1 MAEAVLNEEQRA
13 LLERL
18 RRKLGYSSDL
28 ERPEEDLR
36 LYQVLGDFAQDA
48 EAGKEK
54 KDLQKDGNMHALL
67 RELKAYIMR
76 IGPEDDLYDDALD
89 VLQAIAPEA
98 VGEARK
104 SAEQAEGQKAKDMEQ
119 MTKLAQERNK
129 ETMDRLSSGL
139 FHYEDKDGNFIPD
152 DVDEELRNAGKKKEK
167 DGAERL
173 DGKNRRKMEPEEVDQ
188 LLKGENKE
196 KRRPENPVESGKEK
210 QKQKNGFVK

>member
-54 KDLQKDGNMHALL
+54 KDLQKDGDMHALL

-104 SAEQAEGQKAKDMEQ
+104 SAEQAEVQKAKDMEQ

-167 DGAERL
+167 DGAERM

>member
-54 KDLQKDGNMHALL
+54 KDLQKDGDMHALL

-104 SAEQAEGQKAKDMEQ
+104 SAEQAEVQKAKDMEQ

>member
-18 RRKLGYSSDL
+18 RRKLGHSSDL

-36 LYQVLGDFAQDA
+36 LYQVLGDFAQDT

-54 KDLQKDGNMHALL
+54 KDLQKDGDMHALL

-98 VGEARK
+98 VGEARR
-104 SAEQAEGQKAKDMEQ
+104 SAEQADVQKAKDMEQ

-152 DVDEELRNAGKKKEK
+152 DVDEELKNAGKKKEK
-167 DGAERL
+167 DGAERQ
-173 DGKNRRKMEPEEVDQ
+173 DGQNRRKMEPEEVDQ

-196 KRRPENPVESGKEK
+196 KRRPGNPVEPEKVK

>member
-18 RRKLGYSSDL
+18 RRKLGYSCDL

-36 LYQVLGDFAQDA
+36 LYQVLGDLAQDA

-54 KDLQKDGNMHALL
+54 KDLQKDGDMHALL

-104 SAEQAEGQKAKDMEQ
+104 SAEQAEVQKAKDMEQ

>member
-36 LYQVLGDFAQDA
+36 LYQVLGDLAQDA

-54 KDLQKDGNMHALL
+54 KDLQKDGDMHALL

-104 SAEQAEGQKAKDMEQ
+104 SAEQAEVQKAK
-119 MTKLAQERNK
+119 RNK
-129 ETMDRLSSGL
+129 RTAS
-139 FHYEDKDGNFIPD
+139 
-152 DVDEELRNAGKKKEK
+152 
-167 DGAERL
+167 
-173 DGKNRRKMEPEEVDQ
+173 
-188 LLKGENKE
+188 
-196 KRRPENPVESGKEK
+196 
-210 QKQKNGFVK
+210 